1 MRNKK
6 VFKKMLLMVAVDI
19 FVLVCF
25 GKMRISGRELLF
37 IKP

>member
-6 VFKKMLLMVAVDI
+6 VFKKMLLMVAVVI

-25 GKMRISGRELLF
+25 GKCGFLAESSYS
-37 IKP
+37 